1 MKEKIR
7 NFIIFAAV
15 ILVAFLLQNAF
26 SLALPQ
32 EVSTPNLL
40 LIVVCFFG
48 LMCGSNK
55 GIAIGFACGL
65 LVDVFYG
72 DVIGF
77 NALIYMYCGLFSGIH
92 SKLC

>member
-55 GIAIGFACGL
+55 GIAICMWFTC
-65 LVDVFYG
+65 
-72 DVIGF
+72 
-77 NALIYMYCGLFSGIH
+77 
-92 SKLC
+92 